1 VYFSYISNSFTFK
14 LLKYCF
20 LIKNCYDYDKM
31 LFEKQILIKN
41 CYDYDKMLFEKQI
54 LIKNYYVMIMI
65 KCE

>member
-1 VYFSYISNSFTFK
+1 
-14 LLKYCF
+14 
-20 LIKNCYDYDKM
+20 M